1 MSPDILKQSS
11 DKPNAAIRKRTL
23 VKVTVCFRYHHK
35 TTPPLALQILYN
47 GCSFFGGNKNIL
59 KREKARH
66 SRNSLT
72 VPYIRKGWTGKTVEG
87 DQGQSVWDCHSHI
100 TVKIREKRRV
110 FNPSTAAPGET
121 RFTLMTLILL
131 WWYRSE
137 ALITWHFQSF
147 TPYDLV
153 YRSVKLSAKLNM
165 YPHTE
170 GKENSGTGLIQKRP
184 SRKHTIWSWIM
195 EVV

>member
-87 DQGQSVWDCHSHI
+87 DQGQSVCNCHSHI
-100 TVKIREKRRV
+100 TVKIQEKRRV
-110 FNPSTAAPGET
+110 FNPSTAN
-121 RFTLMTLILL
+121 TLHAHDVHPAVIVQIRSSDNMTLEQSSVFHPL
-131 WWYRSE
+131 WLGLPQYQ
-137 ALITWHFQSF
+137 T
-147 TPYDLV
+147 
-153 YRSVKLSAKLNM
+153 LSRA
-165 YPHTE
+165 
-170 GKENSGTGLIQKRP
+170 
-184 SRKHTIWSWIM
+184 
-195 EVV
+195 